1 MAEAS
6 GGRGRGGG
14 GGGGGSSGGA
24 GVSRSSTG
32 NNNRQVLRR
41 KDANPSAA
49 ILVNKRQTG
58 NPMLKFIKN
67 VRWMFVDDL
76 VPDYQV
82 IESSEEEEKIRLA
95 TACTDTLVLSTFY
108 FYIFSLLLHTTTKQ
122 TKTKQFIKQLNSW
135 VSLLSHSSCH

>member
-14 GGGGGSSGGA
+14 GA

-32 NNNRQVLRR
+32 NNKRQVLRR

-76 VPDYQV
+76 VPDYQLGQSAV
-82 IESSEEEEKIRLA
+82 ALF
-95 TACTDTLVLSTFY
+95 LSLKY
-108 FYIFSLLLHTTTKQ
+108 HLLHPQYIHFRIRELQKA
-122 TKTKQFIKQLNSW
+122 FRLR
-135 VSLLSHSSCH
+135 VLLVHVDVDDPVKALAAV